1 MLSYRYRVR
10 KTHRITEVF
19 PMEKYAAFKD
29 LSRKA
34 KVQYIW
40 DYYRWHIV
48 AASALWHLPFP

>member
-1 MLSYRYRVR
+1 
-10 KTHRITEVF
+10 
-19 PMEKYAAFKD
+19 MEKKAAFKD